1 MFSAVWEKTH
11 RRGLSDEDN
20 EDNIYLWP
28 KWKSKE
34 TYNTEV
40 PVGKLAFLSIG
51 LNNNFLGI
59 ETALV
64 IWNLIQWRLFYN
76 DKWHDSNDIKNCLY
90 NILNTL
96 KVALVVNLKLVFTD

>member
-34 TYNTEV
+34 IYNTEV
-40 PVGKLAFLSIG
+40 PVGKLTFLSIG

-64 IWNLIQWRLFYN
+64 I
-76 DKWHDSNDIKNCLY
+76 
-90 NILNTL
+90 
-96 KVALVVNLKLVFTD
+96 